1 MIGNKNIISLN
12 QKGIGIG
19 TKGVSIYVL
28 EGLAWLSLDLA
39 WQMLMFCLST
49 GRSDLAVPSCSL
61 GRCMNFT
68 LEELAWLSLAK
79 YSLADMEISICQ
91 LGELIWPP

>member
-1 MIGNKNIISLN
+1 MIGNKNVISLN

-19 TKGVSIYVL
+19 TKGVVCVL

-68 LEELAWLSLAK
+68 LAELAWLSLAK
-79 YSLADMEISICQ
+79 SSLADMEISVCR